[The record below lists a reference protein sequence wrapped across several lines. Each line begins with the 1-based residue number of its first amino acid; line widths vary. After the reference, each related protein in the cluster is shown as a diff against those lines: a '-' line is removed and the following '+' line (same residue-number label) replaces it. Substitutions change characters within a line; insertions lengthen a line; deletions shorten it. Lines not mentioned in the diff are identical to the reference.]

1 MKIIVRKNQVL
12 IISTLILGVV
22 VGLSSLGL
30 ILLLNSVE
38 QLFLSF
44 KESAADPA
52 SIAVRPIQR
61 LISVFIGGVVAA
73 IIWWVLKRK
82 FKPTVSIAKALQG
95 KQMPFGSTII
105 HVMTQ
110 IFYVGTGGS
119 VGRELAPR
127 EAGAM
132 FAQKWNRVLSRVGLN
147 LSTEDQKLLVA
158 AAAGAGFA
166 GVYSAPITGM
176 FFCVEI
182 LLHQITKK
190 TVTVSLTMSII
201 SMLIGTLVKGF
212 EPYYLVGHQKF
223 DLIFLLIVI
232 ITAPI
237 FGVLGTFF
245 RKAFKRAG
253 RFQVKDKRI
262 LYQLPAAAFLT
273 GLISLNFPQIMGNGR
288 ALAQFSIKANSPKWI
303 TLLLL
308 GALLKAIVTVLT
320 LRTGAS
326 GGTLQPS
333 ISIGAALGA
342 IVGIVLQP
350 IFPMIAI
357 WQCALLG
364 GCSLL
369 AASQQAPL
377 MALFMIIEVSHLG
390 YSAFLP
396 LGLGVAVS
404 IGTSKLLLQKLD
416 STTIN

>member
-1 MKIIVRKNQVL
+1 MKIIARKNQVL
-12 IISTLILGVV
+12 IISTLILGVI

-30 ILLLNSVE
+30 ILLLDGVE

-52 SIAVRPIQR
+52 SIAIRPIQR
-61 LISVFIGGVVAA
+61 LMSVFIGGIIAA
-73 IIWWVLKRK
+73 IIWWVLRNK
-82 FKPTVSIAKALQG
+82 FKPTVSIANALQG
-95 KQMPFGSTII
+95 NQMPLGSTLI

-132 FAQKWNRVLSRVGLN
+132 FAQKWNHILNKIGLS
-147 LSTEDQKLLVA
+147 LSIEDQELLIA

-182 LLHQITKK
+182 LLHRITKR
-190 TVTVSLTMSII
+190 TVAVSLTMSII

-223 DLIFLLIVI
+223 ELIFLVIVI
-232 ITAPI
+232 FTAPI
-237 FGVLGTFF
+237 FGMLGTFF
-245 RKAFKRAG
+245 RKAFKQAG
-253 RFQVKDKRI
+253 RLQVKDKRI
-262 LYQLPAAAFLT
+262 LYHLPAAAFLT

-288 ALAQFSIKANSPKWI
+288 ALAQFSIKANSSKLI
-303 TLLLL
+303 VLLLL

-320 LRTGAS
+320 LQTGAS

-333 ISIGAALGA
+333 ISIGASLGAALGMA
-342 IVGIVLQP
+342 LQP
-350 IFPMIAI
+350 IFPMITI

-416 STTIN
+416 SNSIN